1 MTTLENVKVLEPRV
15 NVKADTEKDHIVL
28 QGGLRVNEQINVAD
42 SWGSA
47 GATPVQASWTINPP
61 STSTIVDRNMKIRAY
76 FEVSTDQPLQ
86 LGLNDALRQFPIASI
101 MDVLTVQING
111 ETISDNMA
119 DKIHA
124 MLCFGNDAE
133 TRRGDTSTS
142 PNMPDNYQ
150 EYSDYSVYGSGKNSL
165 SNYGEQSVEE
175 GRGGFPVEV
184 ISPTSFRVVLTEPMF
199 LSPFL
204 NGLHMSDEGFVNVNQ
219 MNINMRWKQNINQ
232 LLSHSSLGNA
242 ITSVSVSMY
251 QAPEI
256 LTTFITPD
264 LTQPIPQLQ
273 VLPYNKTQ
281 EYIKQMSALNAG
293 ASTTVVSD
301 SIKLSQVPRKLYLFC
316 RHQRS
321 TSDFSTA
328 DSFLAIQNLSVLWN
342 NQSGLFSS
350 ASPQDLYR
358 ISKDNGLNLTWSQF
372 SKYRGSVF
380 CAEFG
385 KDIGLLDSEAPGC
398 QGQYTI
404 QVQMNVKNESSSAFT
419 GEFYMVVLNE
429 GTFSISE
436 NFARASLGN
445 LNQQMVL
452 MAKQSPELHHM
463 TYRQLQGAG
472 FFSGLKNIVNKIAR
486 GVQSVAQSPIT
497 QSIVGAIAPEFSG
510 VVKDIGQVAGV
521 ARKYTGGRVA
531 GGGVSGGRMS
541 GGKSYKRLSRR

>member
-1 MTTLENVKVLEPRV
+1 MTSLENVKVLEPRV
-15 NVKADTEKDHIVL
+15 NVKADVEKDHIVL
-28 QGGLRVNEQINVAD
+28 QGGLRVNEQVNTAD

-47 GATPVQASWTINPP
+47 GATPVQASWTVNPP
-61 STSTIVDRNMKIRAY
+61 STSTIVDRNLKVRAY
-76 FEVSTDQPLQ
+76 FEISTDQPLQ

-111 ETISDNMA
+111 ETVSDNMA

-124 MLCFGNDAE
+124 MLCYGNDAE

-142 PNMPDNYQ
+142 PSMPDNYQ

-165 SNYGEQSVEE
+165 SNYGEQAVEE

-184 ISPTSFRVVLTEPMF
+184 LSSTSFRVVITEPLF

-204 NGLHMSDEGFVNVNQ
+204 TGLHMADEGFVNVNQ
-219 MNINMRWKQNINQ
+219 MNINMRWKQNISQ
-232 LLSHSSLGNA
+232 IMSHSSLGNA

-251 QAPEI
+251 QAPEL

-273 VLPYNKTQ
+273 VLPYVKTQ
-281 EYIKQMSALNAG
+281 EYIKQMSALTAG
-293 ASTTVVSD
+293 SSVQVVSD
-301 SIKLSQVPRKLYLFC
+301 SIKLSQVPRKVYLFC

-321 TSDFSTA
+321 TSTQNTA
-328 DSFLAIQNLSVLWN
+328 DSFLSMENLSILWN

-350 ASPQDLYR
+350 ATPQDLYR
-358 ISKDNGLNLTWSQF
+358 ISKGNGLNQTWSQF

-404 QVQMNVKNESSSAFT
+404 QVQATMKNQSASSFT
-419 GEFYMVVLNE
+419 GEFYMVILNE

-452 MAKQSPELHHM
+452 MAKQSPELHHL
-463 TYRQLQGAG
+463 TYSQLQGGG

-486 GVQSVAQSPIT
+486 GVGAVANNPIT
-497 QSIVGAIAPEFSG
+497 QTLVGALAPEFAPALGMVSKVASG
-510 VVKDIGQVAGV
+510 VRGV
-521 ARKYTGGRVA
+521 T
-531 GGGVSGGRMS
+531 GGGVSGGRLS
-541 GGKSYKRLSRR
+541 GGRKMKRLSRR

>member
-1 MTTLENVKVLEPRV
+1 MSSIDNVKVLEPRV
-15 NVKADTEKDHIVL
+15 NVKADTEKDHVVL
-28 QGGLRVNEQINVAD
+28 QGGLRVNEQVNAAD

-61 STSTIVDRNMKIRAY
+61 STSTIVDRNMKVRCF
-76 FEVSTDQPLQ
+76 FEVSTDQALQ

-124 MLCFGNDAE
+124 MLCYGNDAE

-142 PNMPDNYQ
+142 PSMPDNYQ
-150 EYSDYSVYGSGKNSL
+150 QYSDYSVYGSGKNSL

-184 ISPTSFRVVLTEPMF
+184 LSPTSFRVEITEPLF

-204 NGLHMSDEGFVNVNQ
+204 NGLHMADEGFVNINQ
-219 MNINMRWKQNINQ
+219 MNINMRWKQNISQ
-232 LLSHSSLGNA
+232 IMSHSSLGNA
-242 ITSVSVSMY
+242 ITTVSVSMY
-251 QAPEI
+251 RAPEI

-273 VLPYNKTQ
+273 VLPYTKTQ
-281 EYIKQMSALNAG
+281 EYIKQMPALAAG
-293 ASTTVVSD
+293 ASTNIVSD
-301 SIKLSQVPRKLYLFC
+301 SIKLSQVPRKLYLFA

-321 TSDFSTA
+321 TSNQNVA
-328 DSFLAIQNLSVLWN
+328 DSFLSLENLSILWN

-350 ASPQDLYR
+350 ATPQDLYR
-358 ISKDNGLNLTWSQF
+358 VSKSNGLNQTWSQY
-372 SKYRGSVF
+372 SKFRGSVF

-385 KDIGLLDSEAPGC
+385 KDIGLLDTEAPGC

-404 QVQMNVKNESSSAFT
+404 QVQATMKNQSGAIFT

-452 MAKQSPELHHM
+452 ASKQSPELHHL
-463 TYRQLQGAG
+463 TYSQLQGGG
-472 FFSGLKNIVNKIAR
+472 FFSGLKNIVNKISR
-486 GVQSVAQSPIT
+486 GVQSVAESPIT
-497 QSIVGAIAPEFSG
+497 RGLVGTLAPEFAPALG
-510 VVKDIGQVAGV
+510 MVGKVAG
-521 ARKYTGGRVA
+521 ATRGMTGGSVV
-531 GGGVSGGRMS
+531 GGGRKM
-541 GGKSYKRLSRR
+541 KRLSRR

>member
-1 MTTLENVKVLEPRV
+1 MTSLDNVKVLEPRV
-15 NVKADTEKDHIVL
+15 NVKADVEKDHVVL
-28 QGGLRVNEQINVAD
+28 MGGLRVNEQVNSAD

-47 GATPVQASWTINPP
+47 GTTPVQASWTVNPP
-61 STSTIVDRNMKIRAY
+61 STSTIVDRNIKVRAF
-76 FEVSTDQPLQ
+76 FEITTDQPLQ

-111 ETISDNMA
+111 ETVSDNMA

-124 MLCFGNDAE
+124 MLCYGNDAE

-142 PNMPDNYQ
+142 PSMPDNYQ

-165 SNYGEQSVEE
+165 SNYGEQAVEE

-184 ISPTSFRVVLTEPMF
+184 LSSTSFRVAITEPLF

-204 NGLHMSDEGFVNVNQ
+204 NGLHMADEGFVNVNQ
-219 MNINMRWKQNINQ
+219 MNINMRWKQNISQ
-232 LLSHSSLGNA
+232 ILSHSSLGNA

-251 QAPEI
+251 RAPEL

-273 VLPYNKTQ
+273 ILPYVKTQ
-281 EYIKQMSALNAG
+281 EYIKQMSALSAG
-293 ASTTVVSD
+293 ASTNIVSD
-301 SIKLSQVPRKLYLFC
+301 SIKLSQVPRKVYLFA

-321 TSDFSTA
+321 TSTQDTT
-328 DSFLAIQNLSVLWN
+328 DSFLSLENLSVLWN

-350 ASPQDLYR
+350 ATPQDLYR
-358 ISKDNGLNLTWSQF
+358 ISKGNGLNQTWSQY

-385 KDIGLLDSEAPGC
+385 KDIGLLDTEAPGC

-404 QVQMNVKNESSSAFT
+404 QVQATMKNQSTASFT
-419 GEFYMVVLNE
+419 GEFYMVILNE

-463 TYRQLQGAG
+463 TYSQLQGGG

-486 GVQSVAQSPIT
+486 GVGAVANSPLT
-497 QSIVGAIAPEFSG
+497 QTLVGSLAPEFAPALG
-510 VVKDIGQVAGV
+510 MVGQVARGV
-521 ARKYTGGRVA
+521 RGAT
-531 GGGVSGGRMS
+531 GGGVSGGKIA
-541 GGKSYKRLSRR
+541 GGRKMKRLSRR

>member
-1 MTTLENVKVLEPRV
+1 MTSIDNVKVLEPRV
-15 NVKADTEKDHIVL
+15 NVKADVEKDHVVL
-28 QGGLRVNEQINVAD
+28 MGGLRLNEQINSAD
-42 SWGSA
+42 SWGSV
-47 GATPVQASWTINPP
+47 GATPVQASWTVNPP
-61 STSTIVDRNMKIRAY
+61 STSTIVDRNIKVRAF

-86 LGLNDALRQFPIASI
+86 LGLNDALRQFPISSI

-124 MLCFGNDAE
+124 MLCYGNDAE

-142 PNMPDNYQ
+142 PSMPDMYQ
-150 EYSDYSVYGSGKNSL
+150 EYNDYSIYGSGKNSL

-175 GRGGFPVEV
+175 GRGGFPVE
-184 ISPTSFRVVLTEPMF
+184 ILSATSFRVVVTEPLF
-199 LSPFL
+199 LSPFMS
-204 NGLHMSDEGFVNVNQ
+204 GLHMAEEGFVNVNQ
-219 MNINMRWKQNINQ
+219 MNVNMRWKQNIDQ

-242 ITSVSVSMY
+242 ITAVSVTMY
-251 QAPEI
+251 RAPEL
-256 LTTFITPD
+256 LTTFISPD
-264 LTQPIPQLQ
+264 LTQKLPLLQ
-273 VLPYNKTQ
+273 ILPFTKTQ
-281 EYIKQMSALNAG
+281 EYIKQMPVLAPG
-293 ASTTVVSD
+293 ASTQVVSD
-301 SIKLSQVPRKLYLFC
+301 SIKLSQVPRKVYLFS

-321 TSDFSTA
+321 TSNYNTS
-328 DSFLAIQNLSVLWN
+328 DSFLSMENLSVLWN

-350 ASPQDLYR
+350 ATPQDLYR
-358 ISKDNGLNLTWSQF
+358 ISKGNGLNLTWPQF

-385 KDIGLLDSEAPGC
+385 KDVGLLDSEAPGC

-404 QVQMNVKNESSSAFT
+404 QVQATMKNQSTSSFT
-419 GEFYMVVLNE
+419 GEFYMVILNE

-463 TYRQLQGAG
+463 TYAQLQGGG

-486 GVQSVAQSPIT
+486 GVQTVAESPIT
-497 QSIVGAIAPEFSG
+497 NSLVGALAPEFSPALG
-510 VVKDIGQVAGV
+510 VVRKVAGATRGV
-521 ARKYTGGRVA
+521 S
-531 GGGVSGGRMS
+531 GGGVSGGRLS
-541 GGKSYKRLSRR
+541 GGRKMKRLSRR

>member
-1 MTTLENVKVLEPRV
+1 MTSLENVKVLEPRV
-15 NVKADTEKDHIVL
+15 NVKADTEKDHVVL
-28 QGGLRVNEQINVAD
+28 MGGLRVNEQVNTAD

-47 GATPVQASWTINPP
+47 GATPVQASWTVNPP
-61 STSTIVDRNMKIRAY
+61 STSTIVDRNIKVRAY
-76 FEVSTDQPLQ
+76 FEISTDQPLQ

-111 ETISDNMA
+111 ETVSDNMA

-124 MLCFGNDAE
+124 MLCYGNDAE

-142 PNMPDNYQ
+142 PSMPDNYQ

-165 SNYGEQSVEE
+165 SNYGEQAVEE

-184 ISPTSFRVVLTEPMF
+184 LSSTSFRVVITEPLF

-204 NGLHMSDEGFVNVNQ
+204 TGLHSADEGFVNVNQ
-219 MNINMRWKQNINQ
+219 MNINMRWKQNISQ
-232 LLSHSSLGNA
+232 LMSHSSLGNA

-251 QAPEI
+251 QAPEL

-273 VLPYNKTQ
+273 VLPYVKTQ

-293 ASTTVVSD
+293 ASTNIVSD
-301 SIKLSQVPRKLYLFC
+301 SIKLSQVPRKVYLFC

-321 TSDFSTA
+321 TSTQDTA
-328 DSFLAIQNLSVLWN
+328 DSFLSIENLSVLWN

-350 ASPQDLYR
+350 ATPQDLYR
-358 ISKDNGLNLTWSQF
+358 ISKGNGLNQTWAQF

-385 KDIGLLDSEAPGC
+385 KDIGLLDTEAPGC

-404 QVQMNVKNESSSAFT
+404 QVQATMKNQSASAFT
-419 GEFYMVVLNE
+419 GEFYMVILNE

-452 MAKQSPELHHM
+452 MAKQSPELHHL
-463 TYRQLQGAG
+463 TYSQLQGGG

-486 GVQSVAQSPIT
+486 GVGAVANNPLT
-497 QSIVGAIAPEFSG
+497 QTLVGALAPEFAPALG
-510 VVKDIGQVAGV
+510 MVGQVAQGV
-521 ARKYTGGRVA
+521 RGATGG
-531 GGGVSGGRMS
+531 GGYS
-541 GGKSYKRLSRR
+541 GGKIGRKMKRLSRR

>member
-1 MTTLENVKVLEPRV
+1 MTSLENVKVLEPRV
-15 NVKADTEKDHIVL
+15 NVKADTEKDHVVL
-28 QGGLRVNEQINVAD
+28 MGGLRVNEQVNTAD

-47 GATPVQASWTINPP
+47 GSTPVQASWTVNPP
-61 STSTIVDRNMKIRAY
+61 STSTIVDRNIKVRAY
-76 FEVSTDQPLQ
+76 FEISTDQPLQ

-111 ETISDNMA
+111 ETVSDNMA

-124 MLCFGNDAE
+124 MLCYGNDAE

-142 PNMPDNYQ
+142 PSMPDNYQ

-165 SNYGEQSVEE
+165 SNYGEQAVEE

-184 ISPTSFRVVLTEPMF
+184 LSSTSFRVVITEPLF

-204 NGLHMSDEGFVNVNQ
+204 TGLHSADEGFVNVNQ
-219 MNINMRWKQNINQ
+219 MNINMRWKQNISQ
-232 LLSHSSLGNA
+232 LMSHSSLGNA

-251 QAPEI
+251 QAPEL

-273 VLPYNKTQ
+273 VLPYVKTQ

-293 ASTTVVSD
+293 ASTNIVSD
-301 SIKLSQVPRKLYLFC
+301 SIKLSQVPRKVYLFC

-321 TSDFSTA
+321 TSTQDTA
-328 DSFLAIQNLSVLWN
+328 DSFLSIENLSVLWN

-350 ASPQDLYR
+350 ATPQDLYR
-358 ISKDNGLNLTWSQF
+358 ISKGNGLNQTWAQF

-385 KDIGLLDSEAPGC
+385 KDIGLLDTEAPGC

-404 QVQMNVKNESSSAFT
+404 QVQATMKNQSASAFT
-419 GEFYMVVLNE
+419 GEFYMVILNE

-452 MAKQSPELHHM
+452 MAKQSPELHHL
-463 TYRQLQGAG
+463 TYSQLQGGG

-486 GVQSVAQSPIT
+486 GVGAVANNPLT
-497 QSIVGAIAPEFSG
+497 QTLVGALAPEFAPALG
-510 VVKDIGQVAGV
+510 MVGQVAQGV
-521 ARKYTGGRVA
+521 RGATGG
-531 GGGVSGGRMS
+531 GGYS
-541 GGKSYKRLSRR
+541 GGKIGRKMKRLSRR

>member
-1 MTTLENVKVLEPRV
+1 MTSLENVKVYEPRV
-15 NVKADTEKDHIVL
+15 NVKADVEKDHVVL
-28 QGGLRVNEQINVAD
+28 MGGLRVNEQVSAAD

-47 GATPVQASWTINPP
+47 GTTPVQASWTVNPP
-61 STSTIVDRNMKIRAY
+61 STSTIVDRNLKVRAF
-76 FEVSTDQPLQ
+76 FEITTDQPLQ

-101 MDVLTVQING
+101 MDVLTIQING
-111 ETISDNMA
+111 ETVSDNMA

-124 MLCFGNDAE
+124 MLCYGNDAE

-142 PNMPDNYQ
+142 PSMPDNYQ

-165 SNYGEQSVEE
+165 SNYGEQAVEE

-184 ISPTSFRVVLTEPMF
+184 LSSTSFRVEITEPLF

-204 NGLHMSDEGFVNVNQ
+204 NGLHMADEGFVNVNQ
-219 MNINMRWKQNINQ
+219 MNINMRWKQNISQ
-232 LLSHSSLGNA
+232 ILSHSSLGNA
-242 ITSVSVSMY
+242 ITTVSVSMY
-251 QAPEI
+251 RAPEL

-273 VLPYNKTQ
+273 VLPYVKSQ
-281 EYIKQMSALNAG
+281 EYIKQMSALSAG
-293 ASTTVVSD
+293 ASTNIVSD
-301 SIKLSQVPRKLYLFC
+301 SIKLSQVPRKVYLFA

-321 TSDFSTA
+321 TSTQDTT
-328 DSFLAIQNLSVLWN
+328 DSFLSIENLSVLWN

-350 ASPQDLYR
+350 ATPQDLYR
-358 ISKDNGLNLTWSQF
+358 ISKGNGLNQTWSQY

-385 KDIGLLDSEAPGC
+385 KDIGLLDTEAPGC

-404 QVQMNVKNESSSAFT
+404 QVQATMKNQSTASFT
-419 GEFYMVVLNE
+419 GEFYMVILNE

-463 TYRQLQGAG
+463 TYSQLQGGG

-486 GVQSVAQSPIT
+486 GVGAVANSPLT
-497 QSIVGAIAPEFSG
+497 QTLVGSLAPEFAPALG
-510 VVKDIGQVAGV
+510 MVGQVAGA
-521 ARKYTGGRVA
+521 ARKATGG
-531 GGGVSGGRMS
+531 GGYS
-541 GGKSYKRLSRR
+541 GGKIAGKKMKRLSRR

>member
-1 MTTLENVKVLEPRV
+1 MTSLENVKVLEPRV
-15 NVKADTEKDHIVL
+15 NVKADTEKDHVVL
-28 QGGLRVNEQINVAD
+28 MGGLRVNEQVNTAD

-47 GATPVQASWTINPP
+47 GATPVQASWTVNPP
-61 STSTIVDRNMKIRAY
+61 STSTIVDRNIKVRAY
-76 FEVSTDQPLQ
+76 FEISTDQPLQ

-111 ETISDNMA
+111 ETVSDNMA

-124 MLCFGNDAE
+124 MLCYGNDAE

-142 PNMPDNYQ
+142 PSMPDNYQ

-165 SNYGEQSVEE
+165 SNYGEQAVEE

-184 ISPTSFRVVLTEPMF
+184 LSSTSFRVVITEPLF

-204 NGLHMSDEGFVNVNQ
+204 TGLHSADEGFVNVNQ
-219 MNINMRWKQNINQ
+219 MNINMRWKQNISQ
-232 LLSHSSLGNA
+232 LMSHSSLGNA

-251 QAPEI
+251 QAPEL

-273 VLPYNKTQ
+273 VLPYVKTQ

-293 ASTTVVSD
+293 ASTNIVSD
-301 SIKLSQVPRKLYLFC
+301 SIKLSQVPRKVYLFC

-321 TSDFSTA
+321 TSTQDTA
-328 DSFLAIQNLSVLWN
+328 DSFLSIENLSVLWN

-350 ASPQDLYR
+350 ATPQDLYR
-358 ISKDNGLNLTWSQF
+358 ISKGNGLNQTWAQF

-385 KDIGLLDSEAPGC
+385 KDIGLLDTEAPGC

-404 QVQMNVKNESSSAFT
+404 QVQATMKNQSASAFT
-419 GEFYMVVLNE
+419 GEFYMVILNE

-452 MAKQSPELHHM
+452 MAKQSHELHHL
-463 TYRQLQGAG
+463 TYSQLQGGG

-486 GVQSVAQSPIT
+486 GVGAVANNPLT
-497 QSIVGAIAPEFSG
+497 QTLVGALAPEFAPALG
-510 VVKDIGQVAGV
+510 MVGQVAQGV
-521 ARKYTGGRVA
+521 RGATGG
-531 GGGVSGGRMS
+531 GGYS
-541 GGKSYKRLSRR
+541 GGKIGRKMKRLSRR

>member
-1 MTTLENVKVLEPRV
+1 MTSLENVKVIEPRC
-15 NVKADTEKDHIVL
+15 NVKADTEKDHVVL
-28 QGGLRVNEQINVAD
+28 TGGLRLNEQINAAD

-47 GATPVQASWTINPP
+47 GTTPVQASFTVNPP
-61 STSTIVDRNMKIRAY
+61 STSTIVDRNIKVRCF

-111 ETISDNMA
+111 ETVSDNMA

-124 MLCFGNDAE
+124 MLCYGNDAE

-142 PNMPDNYQ
+142 PSMPDNYQ

-165 SNYGEQSVEE
+165 SNYGEQAVEE

-184 ISPTSFRVVLTEPMF
+184 LSSTSFRVVITEPLF

-219 MNINMRWKQNINQ
+219 MNVNMRWKQNISQ
-232 LLSHSSLGNA
+232 ILSHSSLGNA

-251 QAPEI
+251 RAPEL

-273 VLPYNKTQ
+273 VLPYVKTQ
-281 EYIKQMSALNAG
+281 EYIKQMGSIAPG
-293 ASTTVVSD
+293 ISTRVVSD
-301 SIKLSQVPRKLYLFC
+301 SIKLSQVPRKIYLFA

-321 TSDFSTA
+321 TSDFSTS
-328 DSFLAIQNLSVLWN
+328 DSFLFLENLSVLWN

-350 ASPQDLYR
+350 ATAQDLYR
-358 ISKDNGLNLTWSQF
+358 VSKGNGLNHTWSQF

-404 QVQMNVKNESSSAFT
+404 QVQATMKNVSTSDFT

-452 MAKQSPELHHM
+452 MAKQSPELHHL
-463 TYRQLQGAG
+463 TYSQLQGGG

-486 GVQSVAQSPIT
+486 GVQTVASSPIT
-497 QSIVGAIAPEFSG
+497 QQLVGTLAPEFAPALG
-510 VVKDIGQVAGV
+510 MVGQVANV
-521 ARKYTGGRVA
+521 ARRATGGRVA
-531 GGGVSGGRMS
+531 GGGVSGGGRKM
-541 GGKSYKRLSRR
+541 KRLSRR

>member
-15 NVKADTEKDHIVL
+15 NVKPDTEKDHIVL
-28 QGGLRVNEQINVAD
+28 QGGLRVNEQVNTAD

-47 GATPVQASWTINPP
+47 GAVPVQASWTINPP
-61 STSTIVDRNMKIRAY
+61 STSTIVDRNIKVRAY

-124 MLCFGNDAE
+124 MLCYGNDAE

-165 SNYGEQSVEE
+165 SNYGEQAVEE
-175 GRGGFPVEV
+175 GRGGFPVQV
-184 ISPTSFRVVLTEPMF
+184 ISPTSFRVVITEPLF

-204 NGLHMSDEGFVNVNQ
+204 NGLHHADEGFVNVNQ
-219 MNINMRWKQNINQ
+219 MNVNMRWKQNISQ

-251 QAPEI
+251 QAPEL

-281 EYIKQMSALNAG
+281 EYIKQMSALTAG
-293 ASTTVVSD
+293 SSVNVVSD

-316 RHQRS
+316 RHQRA
-321 TSDFSTA
+321 TSDYNTA
-328 DSFLAIQNLSVLWN
+328 DAYLSLENLSILWN

-350 ASPQDLYR
+350 ATPQDLYR
-358 ISKDNGLNLTWSQF
+358 VSKSNGLNMTWSQF

-385 KDIGLLDSEAPGC
+385 KDIGLLDTEAPGC

-404 QVQMNVKNESSSAFT
+404 QVQATFKNQSSASFT

-452 MAKQSPELHHM
+452 MAKQSPELHHL
-463 TYRQLQGAG
+463 TYSQLQGGG
-472 FFSGLKNIVNKIAR
+472 FFSSLKNIVNKIAR
-486 GVQSVAQSPIT
+486 GVQSVAESPIT
-497 QSIVGAIAPEFSG
+497 QSLVGTLAPEFAPAVG
-510 VVKDIGQVAGV
+510 MVGQVANV
-521 ARKYTGGRVA
+521 ARKATGGGGYTGG
-531 GGGVSGGRMS
+531 GRKM
-541 GGKSYKRLSRR
+541 KRLSRR

>member
-1 MTTLENVKVLEPRV
+1 MTTQLENVKVLEPRV
-15 NVKADTEKDHIVL
+15 NVKADVEKDHVVL
-28 QGGLRVNEQINVAD
+28 QGGLRVNEQVNTAD

-47 GATPVQASWTINPP
+47 GATPVQASWTVNPP
-61 STSTIVDRNMKIRAY
+61 STSTIVDRNIKVRAY

-111 ETISDNMA
+111 ETVSDNMA

-133 TRRGDTSTS
+133 TRRGDASTS
-142 PNMPDNYQ
+142 PSMPDNYQ

-184 ISPTSFRVVLTEPMF
+184 LSSTSFRVVITEPLF

-204 NGLHMSDEGFVNVNQ
+204 NGLHRSDEGFVNVNQ
-219 MNINMRWKQNINQ
+219 MNINMRWKQNISQ
-232 LLSHSSLGNA
+232 ILSHSSLGNA

-251 QAPEI
+251 QAPEL

-264 LTQPIPQLQ
+264 LTQQIPQLQ

-281 EYIKQMSALNAG
+281 EYIKQMSSLNAG

-301 SIKLSQVPRKLYLFC
+301 SIKLSQVPRKLYLFA

-321 TSDFSTA
+321 TSNQNTS
-328 DSFLAIQNLSVLWN
+328 DSFLSLENLSVLWN

-350 ASPQDLYR
+350 ATPQDLYR
-358 ISKDNGLNLTWSQF
+358 ISKHNGLNLTWSQF

-404 QVQMNVKNESSSAFT
+404 QVQATMKNQSTSAFT
-419 GEFYMVVLNE
+419 GEFYMIVLNE

-452 MAKQSPELHHM
+452 MAKQSPELHHI
-463 TYRQLQGAG
+463 TYEQLQGGG

-486 GVQSVAQSPIT
+486 GVQRVATSPIT
-497 QSIVGAIAPEFSG
+497 QKIVGAVAPEFAPVVSG
-510 VVKDIGQVAGV
+510 IGQFAGM
-521 ARKYTGGRVA
+521 ARKATGGRVA
-531 GGGVSGGRMS
+531 GGGVSGGGRKM
-541 GGKSYKRLSRR
+541 KRLSRR

>member
-1 MTTLENVKVLEPRV
+1 MTSLENVKVLEPRV

-28 QGGLRVNEQINVAD
+28 MGGLRVNEQVNTAD

-47 GATPVQASWTINPP
+47 GATPVQASWTVNPP
-61 STSTIVDRNMKIRAY
+61 STSTIVDRNIKVRAY
-76 FEVSTDQPLQ
+76 FEISTDQPLQ

-111 ETISDNMA
+111 ETVSDNMA

-124 MLCFGNDAE
+124 MLCYGNDAE

-142 PNMPDNYQ
+142 PSMPDNYQ

-165 SNYGEQSVEE
+165 SNYGEQAVEE

-184 ISPTSFRVVLTEPMF
+184 LSSTSFRVVITEPLF

-204 NGLHMSDEGFVNVNQ
+204 TGLHSADEGFVNVNQ
-219 MNINMRWKQNINQ
+219 MNINMRWKQNISQ
-232 LLSHSSLGNA
+232 LMSHSSLGNA

-251 QAPEI
+251 QAPEL

-273 VLPYNKTQ
+273 VLPYVKTQ

-293 ASTTVVSD
+293 ASTNIVSD
-301 SIKLSQVPRKLYLFC
+301 SIKLSQVPRKVYLFC

-321 TSDFSTA
+321 TSTQDTA
-328 DSFLAIQNLSVLWN
+328 DSFLSIENLSVLWN

-350 ASPQDLYR
+350 ATPQDLYR
-358 ISKDNGLNLTWSQF
+358 ISKGNGLNQTWAQF

-385 KDIGLLDSEAPGC
+385 KDIGLLDTEAPGC

-404 QVQMNVKNESSSAFT
+404 QVQATMKNQSASAFT
-419 GEFYMVVLNE
+419 GEFYMVILNE

-452 MAKQSPELHHM
+452 MAKQSPELHHL
-463 TYRQLQGAG
+463 TYSQLQGGG

-486 GVQSVAQSPIT
+486 GVGAVANNPLT
-497 QSIVGAIAPEFSG
+497 QTLVGALAPEFAPALG
-510 VVKDIGQVAGV
+510 MVGQVAQGV
-521 ARKYTGGRVA
+521 RGATGG
-531 GGGVSGGRMS
+531 GGYS
-541 GGKSYKRLSRR
+541 GGKIGRKMKRLSRR

>member
-1 MTTLENVKVLEPRV
+1 MTSIDNVKVLEPRV
-15 NVKADTEKDHIVL
+15 NVKSDVEKDHIVL
-28 QGGLRVNEQINVAD
+28 HGGLRVNEQVNVSD

-47 GATPVQASWTINPP
+47 GSTPVQASFTVNPP
-61 STSTIVDRNMKIRAY
+61 STSTIVDRNMKVRAF
-76 FEVSTDQPLQ
+76 FEVSVDQPLQ
-86 LGLNDALRQFPIASI
+86 LGLNDALRQYPISSI
-101 MDVLTVQING
+101 MDVITVQING

-124 MLCFGNDAE
+124 MLCYGNDAE

-142 PNMPDNYQ
+142 PSMPDKYQ
-150 EYSDYSVYGSGKNSL
+150 EYSDYAIYGSSKNSL

-175 GRGGFPVEV
+175 GRGGFPIEV
-184 ISPTSFRVVLTEPMF
+184 LSSTSFRVVITEPLF

-204 NGLHMSDEGFVNVNQ
+204 NGLHMADEGFVNVNQ
-219 MNINMRWKQNINQ
+219 MNVNMRWKQNIDQ

-251 QAPEI
+251 RAPEL

-273 VLPYNKTQ
+273 ILPYCKTQ
-281 EYIKQMSALNAG
+281 EYIKQMSTLAAG
-293 ASTTVVSD
+293 ASSQVVSD
-301 SIKLSQVPRKLYLFC
+301 SIKLSQVPRKVYLFA

-321 TSDFSTA
+321 TSDYKTT
-328 DSFLAIQNLSVLWN
+328 DSFLSLENLSVLWN

-350 ASPQDLYR
+350 ATPQDLYR
-358 ISKDNGLNLTWSQF
+358 ISKGNGLNLTWSQF

-404 QVQMNVKNESSSAFT
+404 QVQATMKNQSTLPFT
-419 GEFYMVVLNE
+419 GEFYMVILNE

-463 TYRQLQGAG
+463 TYAQLQGGG

-486 GVQSVAQSPIT
+486 GVQSVAENPIT
-497 QSIVGAIAPEFSG
+497 QTLVGTLAPEFAPALG
-510 VVKDIGQVAGV
+510 VVGKVAG
-521 ARKYTGGRVA
+521 ATRSITGGGISGGRLA
-531 GGGVSGGRMS
+531 GGGRKM
-541 GGKSYKRLSRR
+541 KRLSRR